1 MLSFRDFSIS
11 TPPFAA
17 LPQLPEVPI
26 SSAPPP
32 SEWRLCVSSGNRLK
46 QNLKDGKFVRF
57 FLHRLRCCFN
67 GKNMTGTLHRFVLS
81 IDVLLGPIFCAAHKL

>member
-57 FLHRLRCCFN
+57 FFPSFEMLFQWKEHDWDL
-67 GKNMTGTLHRFVLS
+67 T
-81 IDVLLGPIFCAAHKL
+81 